1 MQRQPF
7 SLATDGSNEKEKKYN
22 PIVITIAGSDG
33 LIAPELLAL
42 PGKNIFDIMA
52 RELKVHNIPW
62 GNCVAFACDNANV
75 MTGRHSGV
83 YSFVAAENSQVH
95 LANCCLH
102 LVHIAAKKGAEVLPA
117 FSDVLVDVFFYFQKS
132 ANRQQELE
140 NLKDLYDIK
149 AGKVLKHVCTRW
161 LSIGRCLQRLI
172 ALWQPLQH
180 FFRDEKEK
188 ENKKTGAQSKKAEV
202 QTKKAEAQT
211 KKTEVQS
218 RKSVSS
224 GEHSKAQSK
233 TSEVQG
239 SSSSSY
245 SRTKVANVYDFL
257 KSPTNLLYGHFLV
270 YTLKVFDPVLLQ
282 LQAEQPMI
290 HKLRDYLCQLIR
302 DIYARFCLPSSL
314 QGKEVDQVQYKD
326 RGQQKADEDLL
337 IGMEAKKMLLNAKE
351 HHLRDCRV
359 KDFYADVRLYFETV
373 VEYLLKKLPL
383 ENSVLKNAIVID
395 PHRQMEVRISQ
406 LEYFLLQFPVLL
418 PKDVPMDEILEQFS
432 RYQAADIKPILDEA
446 KQEEDKQSE
455 SSWKKAQDVRVDA
468 LWNMIIS
475 SFPDLLDLARV
486 MKGIMTIPHSSA
498 PCERVF
504 SKVKKNVTDQRS
516 CLSQETTEA
525 LLVLKSQPRGVVAGN
540 FEIKDSELQALKS
553 AYRLSKGT

>member
-1 MQRQPF
+1 MY
-7 SLATDGSNEKEKKYN
+7 LWSN
-22 PIVITIAGSDG
+22 
-33 LIAPELLAL
+33 
-42 PGKNIFDIMA
+42 
-52 RELKVHNIPW
+52 
-62 GNCVAFACDNANV
+62 
-75 MTGRHSGV
+75 
-83 YSFVAAENSQVH
+83 
-95 LANCCLH
+95 
-102 LVHIAAKKGAEVLPA
+102 
-117 FSDVLVDVFFYFQKS
+117 DVLVDVFFYFQKS
-132 ANRQQELE
+132 ANRQHELE

-180 FFRDEKEK
+180 FFRDEKKK

-224 GEHSKAQSK
+224 GEHSK
-233 TSEVQG
+233 
-239 SSSSSY
+239 
-245 SRTKVANVYDFL
+245 
-257 KSPTNLLYGHFLV
+257 
-270 YTLKVFDPVLLQ
+270 
-282 LQAEQPMI
+282 
-290 HKLRDYLCQLIR
+290 
-302 DIYARFCLPSSL
+302 
-314 QGKEVDQVQYKD
+314 VQYKD
-326 RGQQKADEDLL
+326 RSQQKADEDLL

-359 KDFYADVRLYFETV
+359 KDFYSDVRLYFETV

-432 RYQAADIKPILDEA
+432 RYQAADIKPILDAA
-446 KQEEDKQSE
+446 KQEEEKQSE

-553 AYRLSKGT
+553 AYRLSKKT